1 MSTLPEENK
10 GTKGRRS
17 TQNKEYFIVNTKE
30 KIYDEKNIIA
40 HFSMDDGIIKLDHK
54 VTGSAMKPAP
64 ILIPA
69 AAPYHVLF
77 SATASPEE
85 LLSEEQ

>member
-1 MSTLPEENK
+1 
-10 GTKGRRS
+10 
-17 TQNKEYFIVNTKE
+17 
-30 KIYDEKNIIA
+30 
-40 HFSMDDGIIKLDHK
+40 MDNGIIKLDHK

-69 AAPYHVLF
+69 TAPHHVLS
-77 SATASPEE
+77 SATASLEE